1 MTNSQ
6 TFATKN
12 DLAHEVRV
20 TAIALLNQHLADM
33 ADLCSQ
39 IKQAHWNVKGM
50 QFFQLHELFDRLA
63 DEVCNHVDLIAERS
77 TAIGGTAVGTV
88 RMSAASSRISE
99 YPLYLVDGRQHVE
112 ALATRFSSLAKTT
125 RAAIDAAFAFGDA
138 DTADVFTEVSRSLDK
153 ALWFLEAHL
162 PK

>member
-6 TFATKN
+6 TFATEN

-33 ADLCSQ
+33 TDLYSQ

-63 DEVCNHVDLIAERS
+63 DEVRDQVDLIAERS
-77 TAIGGTAVGTV
+77 TALGGTALGTV
-88 RMSAASSRISE
+88 RMSARLSSR
-99 YPLYLVDGRQHVE
+99 GRH
-112 ALATRFSSLAKTT
+112 
-125 RAAIDAAFAFGDA
+125 
-138 DTADVFTEVSRSLDK
+138 
-153 ALWFLEAHL
+153 
-162 PK
+162 